1 MKKSKSQQL
10 LILIILFILVVKEIS
25 SPSEILNKF
34 SSLKTKNNHIFLN
47 ISDFKYEE
55 NIYLEIKSEYKC
67 EDYISYQFLDEI
79 YDIND
84 KLESKFTSKPEF
96 KLKKAL
102 FGSNKFSTSFY
113 TIVKRSDLIFNS
125 KDYIQGNILYL
136 EFKCIGEVEITNTKT
151 RYEDLYSNLLLYFV
165 LCLFFI
171 FVFLILKAV
180 VYSIIIVLKNKSDI
194 IIRNWAI
201 QNNVDNI
208 FYINQIQAN
217 MNSPEERV
225 VYVDISQ
232 DKLDMKI
239 NRDINS
245 QNNNLKNYVASQ
257 YKQDDYNIPNN
268 NYIKNMNE
276 QNFPRIDGSDCS
288 KV

>member
-1 MKKSKSQQL
+1 MIFYIFCL
-10 LILIILFILVVKEIS
+10 FEIIKG
-25 SPSEILNKF
+25 
-34 SSLKTKNNHIFLN
+34 KNNMLHMV
-47 ISDFKYEE
+47 
-55 NIYLEIKSEYKC
+55 
-67 EDYISYQFLDEI
+67 

-245 QNNNLKNYVASQ
+245 QNNNLKNDVASQ
-257 YKQDDYNIPNN
+257 SKQDNYNIPNN

-276 QNFPRIDGSDCS
+276 QNFP
-288 KV
+288 